1 MTNLNI
7 AKNMSTSSGQ
17 FTDVQ
22 RLRLQQKLKQVDQL
36 TAEQYKNGLFLIFI
50 RKEAQILISK
60 ESRGSLTEVNFDGN
74 IYYIIIIKTKT

>member
-1 MTNLNI
+1 
-7 AKNMSTSSGQ
+7 MSTSSGQ

-74 IYYIIIIKTKT
+74 IIYYKKIKSKSIIVCSLFS